1 MNLVMKTDEGPEEL
15 WKTLKSMILDL
26 RNRYIPIETTSNKPT
41 WKSRGSVPI
50 DKETRNAIKMKEK
63 SHRVWMAANKRGEG
77 DAAKEQYT
85 MARNKVKTL
94 LRKAKRRFERGI
106 ALEAKSNPKGFW
118 SHTRR
123 YQKTKSGVAPLLAD
137 PKDKDS
143 MKFDDIDKA
152 AILLKQFS
160 SVFTREATDRIP
172 GIEKRTEK
180 VAKDLHITEEM
191 VLKELKSIDPN
202 KSCGPD

>member
-1 MNLVMKTDEGPEEL
+1 MD
-15 WKTLKSMILDL
+15 
-26 RNRYIPIETTSNKPT
+26 
-41 WKSRGSVPI
+41 
-50 DKETRNAIKMKEK
+50 
-63 SHRVWMAANKRGEG
+63 ANKRGEC

-85 MARNKVKTL
+85 MARNKVTTL

-123 YQKTKSGVAPLLAD
+123 YLKPKSGVTSLLAD

-160 SVFTREATDRIP
+160 SVFTQEATDRIP

-180 VAKDLHITEEM
+180 VVKDLHITEEDGTERT
-191 VLKELKSIDPN
+191 KIY
-202 KSCGPD
+202 